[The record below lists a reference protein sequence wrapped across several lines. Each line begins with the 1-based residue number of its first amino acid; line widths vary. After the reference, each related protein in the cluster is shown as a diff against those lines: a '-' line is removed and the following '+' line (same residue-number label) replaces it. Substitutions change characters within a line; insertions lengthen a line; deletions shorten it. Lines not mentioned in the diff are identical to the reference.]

1 VSLKIY
7 DAYRIKDSDKVWQ
20 VLAEIRERG
29 QREVVDRL
37 RAYYVDEIETV
48 SPESD
53 VYRVARARNPKQSE
67 ISLRLDLAETKLL
80 EGAKKSATS
89 MRRDHFDLD
98 VDVAMT
104 WHETGYY
111 LRAFCDPV
119 SMLGGSLDFLK
130 SHPDLEDFHYQNQS
144 DTPEGFEDRCE
155 EWEDRGRIWNEMMV
169 PPDSGMFK
177 NQVVVEI
184 SNWTAFWHL
193 NPCWDLRREYHDKPP
208 TLPIR
213 EEVLARTLR
222 KLKAIASVA
231 AAPGLITAMTAD
243 GAAIIVRKASKRSQ
257 KGQWVTVIDGAIKAH
272 ANLERA
278 VDRVA
283 LLFMD
288 GYMKRL
294 YERFRR
300 EAVEAKRAKKARKRM

>member
-1 VSLKIY
+1 MSLKIY
-7 DAYRIKDSDKVWQ
+7 DAYRIKDSAKVWQ
-20 VLAEIRERG
+20 VLADIRERG
-29 QREVVDRL
+29 QREVVDRF
-37 RAYYVDEIETV
+37 RAYYVEEIETV
-48 SPESD
+48 NPESD
-53 VYRVARARNPKQSE
+53 VYRAARAKDSKQSE
-67 ISLRLDLAETKLL
+67 VSLRLDLAETKLRQ
-80 EGAKKSATS
+80 GAMKSATS
-89 MRRDHFDLD
+89 VRRDHFDLD

-104 WHETGYY
+104 WHDTGYY

-130 SHPDLEDFHYQNQS
+130 SHPDVEDFHYQNQ
-144 DTPEGFEDRCE
+144 TEPPEGFTDEAWDE
-155 EWEDRGRIWNEMMV
+155 RGRIWKEMMV

-193 NPCWDLRREYHDKPP
+193 NPCWDLRREFHDQPP

-222 KLKAIASVA
+222 QLKAIASA
-231 AAPGLITAMTAD
+231 TAAPGLITATTAD
-243 GAAIIVRKASKRSQ
+243 GAVIIVRKASKRSQ
-257 KGQWVTVIDGAIKAH
+257 KGQWISVIDGRTKAH

-283 LLFMD
+283 LVFMD
-288 GYMKRL
+288 GYMKQL

-300 EAVEAKRAKKARKRM
+300 EALEAKRAKIARKRM